1 MRSRSRH
8 DAEFAEFM
16 AARADRLFRSAMM
29 LTLRQADAE
38 DLVQT
43 TLVKVYASWAKVR
56 RAEDPVAYSHGIL
69 HKTFLSERRRRS
81 SGEVPVGEQF
91 DQADARDPANR
102 IALFEAL
109 GELAPLDRAVVVLRH
124 WEDLSVVQT
133 AEALG
138 LSEAAVKNRSLRA
151 LRVLRARL
159 DDPHLNG
166 AQ

>member
-1 MRSRSRH
+1 
-8 DAEFAEFM
+8 M

-29 LTLRQADAE
+29 LTLRRADAE

-91 DQADARDPANR
+91 DQADPDAGDPADR

-151 LRVLRARL
+151 LRVLRAGL